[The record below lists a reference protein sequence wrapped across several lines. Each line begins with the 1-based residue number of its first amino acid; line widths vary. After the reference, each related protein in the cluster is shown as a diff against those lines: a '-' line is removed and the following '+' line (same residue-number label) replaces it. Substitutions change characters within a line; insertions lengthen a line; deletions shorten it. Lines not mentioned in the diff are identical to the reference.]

1 MPHRGRKEQGRD
13 RMTLKQRN
21 WAIPMML
28 LAIGMV
34 TATGRVSLAQGA
46 GSGAAATPDVYSQ
59 DDLLGMEKKL
69 KEKTDASGLATQTIK
84 KYSTDY
90 SMLAYRTQSGK
101 AELHEKFA
109 DFYVVVAGNATL
121 VSGGKMV
128 NGATT
133 APGEVRGDSIQD
145 GQETKLKKGDVVH
158 IPANI
163 PHQLV
168 LSKGDTFQYFIVKVK
183 EID

>member
-1 MPHRGRKEQGRD
+1 MPHCGKKEQGIE
-13 RMTLKQRN
+13 RMTVKQKS
-21 WAIPMML
+21 WAVPVIL
-28 LAIGMV
+28 LAIGMA
-34 TATGRVSLAQGA
+34 TAGGRVSPAQDA
-46 GSGAAATPDVYSQ
+46 SGATATPDVYSQ
-59 DDLLGMEKKL
+59 DALMGMEKKL
-69 KEKTDASGLATQTIK
+69 KEKVDASGLATQTIK
-84 KYSTDY
+84 KYYTDY
-90 SMLAYRTQSGK
+90 SMLAFRTQSGK

-109 DFYVVVAGNATL
+109 DFYVVVAGDATL

-145 GQETKLKKGDVVH
+145 GKETKLKKGDIVH

-163 PHQLV
+163 PHQLL
-168 LSKGDTFQYFIVKVK
+168 LSKGDSFQYFIVKVK

>member
-1 MPHRGRKEQGRD
+1 
-13 RMTLKQRN
+13 MTCNQWSR
-21 WAIPMML
+21 AIPVVL
-28 LAIGMV
+28 LTIGMV
-34 TATGRVSLAQGA
+34 TVAGRVSLAQDA
-46 GSGAAATPDVYSQ
+46 GSGAAASPDVYSQ
-59 DDLLGMEKKL
+59 DDLTGMEKKL

-90 SMLAYRTQSGK
+90 SMLAFRTQSGK

-109 DFYVVVAGNATL
+109 DFYVVVDGKATL

-128 NGATT
+128 NGKTT

-145 GQETKLKKGDVVH
+145 GKETMLKKGDIVH

-163 PHQLV
+163 PHQL
-168 LSKGDTFQYFIVKVK
+168 LLTKGDSFQYFIVKVQ
-183 EID
+183 EVE